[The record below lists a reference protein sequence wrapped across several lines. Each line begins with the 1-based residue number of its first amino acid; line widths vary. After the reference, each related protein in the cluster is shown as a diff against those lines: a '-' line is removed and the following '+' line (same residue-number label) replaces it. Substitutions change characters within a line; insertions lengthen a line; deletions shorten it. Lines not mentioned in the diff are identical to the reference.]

1 MEDAI
6 PPTDDESASTAR
18 PERRDPENLKTW
30 TGEERRRM
38 LDKVRQFETLSETF
52 RSIRQNRPP
61 DREDSDDQPPIQT
74 P

>member
-1 MEDAI
+1 
-6 PPTDDESASTAR
+6 
-18 PERRDPENLKTW
+18 
-30 TGEERRRM
+30 M
-38 LDKVRQFETLSETF
+38 LDKVREFEKLSETF